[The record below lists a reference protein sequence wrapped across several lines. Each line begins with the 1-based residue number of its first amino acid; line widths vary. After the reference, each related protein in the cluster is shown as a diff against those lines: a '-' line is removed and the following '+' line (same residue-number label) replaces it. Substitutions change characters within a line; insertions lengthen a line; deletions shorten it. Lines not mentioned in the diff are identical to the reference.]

1 MSEFESSLSVSDRID
16 LVRARV
22 ERRKKAVA
30 GKRLKRSVPS
40 TVATSPTKELDAL
53 VLGNSLIGY
62 GDKISIENMAII
74 ENVITMSK
82 MEANYEVPANKD
94 PKAGVLGPNWE
105 GPYQVIEVL
114 REGTFKIARL
124 NGEVVPRT

>member
-1 MSEFESSLSVSDRID
+1 MSEFESSLSGSDRID

-22 ERRKKAVA
+22 ERRKNAVA

-74 ENVITMSK
+74 
-82 MEANYEVPANKD
+82 
-94 PKAGVLGPNWE
+94 
-105 GPYQVIEVL
+105 
-114 REGTFKIARL
+114 
-124 NGEVVPRT
+124 